1 MFMNR
6 SASFMN
12 SRKLFN
18 IAFSGIRNRN
28 WVYQP
33 KTCKSLSN
41 NIANVVQDS
50 LNLVRKLIIG
60 MSFCHFLGATTWSG
74 KPRRIRGRTGCK
86 VSIPMSERW
95 VRSNLEHVGAKNHD
109 VIIWNFVENEVFF
122 HHTRTSYYSCVCF
135 VQLLQARIAQEEAWN
150 SSRAKVKRG
159 WCMETILLQISLQFI
174 ACHCSL
180 CSFQLISWLS

>member
-1 MFMNR
+1 MQIFIQQHCQCG
-6 SASFMN
+6 
-12 SRKLFN
+12 SRQFKPCSEAYHWHELLSLFGSN
-18 IAFSGIRNRN
+18 DLIR
-28 WVYQP
+28 
-33 KTCKSLSN
+33 KTP
-41 NIANVVQDS
+41 I
-50 LNLVRKLIIG
+50 R
-60 MSFCHFLGATTWSG
+60 
-74 KPRRIRGRTGCK
+74 RGRTGCK